1 MITDHTPQA
10 KSKEAIATHYLC
22 SGSVITSY
30 QLHMISCSSMHGAHV
45 SSMCED
51 IFGHRIYT
59 FLTCFWPDFKASH
72 TLPTILTDFFRNN
85 RTFTPTSRLFHVK
98 IAACTH
104 VRTCDRT

>member
-72 TLPTILTDFFRNN
+72 TAFTYDFD
-85 RTFTPTSRLFHVK
+85 
-98 IAACTH
+98 C
-104 VRTCDRT
+104 